1 MKPEVISNRTKIT
14 RHRTKKLQ
22 VGDFVVTEHYV
33 NEKLNSQTWES
44 PLTYVGEY
52 ERKNMWFHYYE
63 DTSFLD
69 SEENSN
75 TRGFYDLIP
84 EPTLVTDWD
93 NFDINKVLC
102 IYLVM
107 NGHIYQINKEV
118 PVRLWRRQD
127 YVGGFD
133 NGRYDLDKVVKTL
146 KKKSWIRNIEIIDIP
161 YYNRYDG
168 CNKAVEFD
176 YRLPTTTLKQLNGKL
191 SMMNLDEAFGTER
204 AITW

>member
-146 KKKSWIRNIEIIDIP
+146 EKKSWIRNIEIIDIP
-161 YYNRYDG
+161 YYNCYDG
-168 CNKAVEFD
+168 RNQAVEFD
-176 YRLPTTTLKQLNGKL
+176 YRLPTATLKQLNGKL
-191 SMMNLDEAFGTER
+191 SMMNVDEVFGTER
-204 AITW
+204 Q